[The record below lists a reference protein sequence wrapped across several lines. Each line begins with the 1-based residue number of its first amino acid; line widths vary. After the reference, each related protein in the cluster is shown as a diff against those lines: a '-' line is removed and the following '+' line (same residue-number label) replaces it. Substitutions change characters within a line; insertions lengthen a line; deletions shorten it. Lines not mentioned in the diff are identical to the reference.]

1 MYQVFCLKGTPPET
15 LEEQEKCFRS
25 KSCCWRELQKRQQ
38 DQRRRQRDTGTG
50 TETETE
56 TEQAPAARA
65 AAR

>member
-25 KSCCWRELQKRQQ
+25 KSCCWREMQQKQQ
-38 DQRRRQRDTGTG
+38 GQRRRQRDTGTG
-50 TETETE
+50 TETE
-56 TEQAPAARA
+56 QAPAARA